1 MHRNDE
7 RPLGQTFRSVT
18 SNLLTLLLYRF
29 LLLLVTPPTYDDD
42 LRLFTI
48 SRQFLQITQIWN
60 VLSAILHNTSTS

>member
-1 MHRNDE
+1 
-7 RPLGQTFRSVT
+7 
-18 SNLLTLLLYRF
+18 